1 MKTLAALDHNAVI
14 MVSREGGIAFMPK
27 LNGARRIEAAQM
39 SDDTRANVCQL
50 INQVMSCA
58 PTTSAQA
65 GSGDKRYYRLCIN
78 SGERCQDLELIVP
91 ETAAP
96 QALVQLWKDA
106 GGRG

>member
-1 MKTLAALDHNAVI
+1 MDTLTALDHDAVI

-39 SDDTRANVCQL
+39 SDDKRATVCQL
-50 INQVMSCA
+50 INHMLSCT

-65 GSGDKRYYRLCIN
+65 GSGDQRYYRLSIN
-78 SGERCQDLELIVP
+78 SGERCRDLELIVP

-96 QALVQLWKDA
+96 QELVRLWKDA
-106 GGRG
+106 GRS